1 MFNASM
7 IAATYVLVVS
17 GSFFLLASL
26 TSPSRYLS
34 SPGMIKIVSIKVFF
48 LIPLMKWRTIFD
60 MMFLLDTTFPSSTL
74 SLLGDFFIPLL
85 DADAIEMIPL
95 NVVNMLQKI
104 VETTHVGVKRMNNN
118 FNNIQIEDKFLKGAK
133 IVPLQSIH
141 PSFEDCDDNFVS
153 KEGLNESKEEEGYNL
168 LWVLPTKNIKYED
181 LSDHGMNQVL
191 DCEAPM

>member
-1 MFNASM
+1 
-7 IAATYVLVVS
+7 
-17 GSFFLLASL
+17 
-26 TSPSRYLS
+26 
-34 SPGMIKIVSIKVFF
+34 
-48 LIPLMKWRTIFD
+48 

-74 SLLGDFFIPLL
+74 SLLGDFFIPPL
-85 DADAIEMIPL
+85 DADAIEMLPL
-95 NVVNMLQKI
+95 NVVNMPQKI

-141 PSFEDCDDNFVS
+141 PSFEDCDDDFVS

-168 LWVLPTKNIKYED
+168 LWVLPTENIKYED